1 MNRSTGTPAGAAG
14 ACGCGSGRACADA
27 DTQEPPTETAAV
39 PGAPTGCATASQPEF
54 AACGC
59 GATPPKAYRYGP
71 AQYIDGVVES
81 RGGPVPRV
89 ATKLTRRDRHGAW
102 RMRWGIGRDDYRVEP
117 GLYAAGSPGAAAPVL
132 VSANYKLSFDSLRAA
147 IDGLS
152 AWLLV
157 VDTRGI
163 NVWCAAGKG
172 TFSAAEV
179 NRVVEKTRLAEIV
192 DHRRLVLPQLSAPGV
207 AAHEVKRGS
216 GFRAVFGPLRAA
228 DLPAFLA
235 ASMVATPPMRAVGF
249 DLGERL
255 VLTPVELSVAL
266 RPKVLA
272 LSAGVLG
279 LAALGRGGPS
289 LRRALTQGGPAI
301 GVAWLSLLGG
311 GLVTPALL
319 PWLPGRALSAKGASV
334 GAALAAGSVLA
345 LRPRLS
351 GTAAVGVLAGVP
363 AVTSYV
369 AMNFTGSTPYTSPS
383 GVQRE
388 MRRALP
394 FQVAG
399 AAVAVVA
406 GLLAK
411 VAR

>member
-1 MNRSTGTPAGAAG
+1 MNESVSVQASG
-14 ACGCGSGRACADA
+14 ACCCGSGSASGDVTAA
-27 DTQEPPTETAAV
+27 QGAAEGAAV
-39 PGAPTGCATASQPEF
+39 PQPAT

-59 GATPPKAYRYGP
+59 GAAAPPKTYLYAP
-71 AQYIDGVVES
+71 APYVDGVVES
-81 RGGPVPRV
+81 GGGPIRRV
-89 ATKLTRRDRHGAW
+89 GTKLTPRDRHGAW
-102 RMRWGIGRDDYRVEP
+102 RVRWGMGRDDYRVEP
-117 GLYAAGSPGAAAPVL
+117 GLYAVGSPGADAPVL
-132 VSANYKLSFDSLRAA
+132 VSANYKLSFDSLRTAL
-147 IDGLS
+147 DGLS

-179 NRVVEKTRLAEIV
+179 NRMVEQTGLTDVVG
-192 DHRRLVLPQLSAPGV
+192 HRRLVLPQLSASGV

-216 GFRAVFGPLRAA
+216 GFRAVFGPLHAA

-235 ASMVATPPMRAVGF
+235 AGMTATPQMRAVGF
-249 DLGERL
+249 DLSERL
-255 VLTPVELSVAL
+255 VLAPVELSMAV
-266 RPKVLA
+266 RPLALA

-279 LAALGRGGPS
+279 VSALGRGGPS
-289 LRRALTQGGPAI
+289 LRRARRQGGPAI

-311 GLVTPALL
+311 GLITPALL
-319 PWLPGRALSAKGASV
+319 PWLPGRALSAKGATV
-334 GAALAAGSVLA
+334 GAALAAGSVVA

-351 GTAAVGVLAGVP
+351 GPAAVSVLAGVP

-383 GVQRE
+383 GVQWE

-399 AAVAVVA
+399 AAVAAVA
-406 GLLAK
+406 ALLAK

>member
-1 MNRSTGTPAGAAG
+1 MNQPVKPPARRAG
-14 ACGCGSGRACADA
+14 ACCCDSGAGRDEVAVAGSV
-27 DTQEPPTETAAV
+27 EAA
-39 PGAPTGCATASQPEF
+39 AAAQSAT

-59 GATPPKAYRYGP
+59 GEAGRPRTYRYGSAP
-71 AQYIDGVVES
+71 CVDGVVDS
-81 RGGPVPRV
+81 GGGPVRRV
-89 ATKLTRRDRHGAW
+89 STRLTPRDRHGAW
-102 RMRWGIGRDDYRVEP
+102 RVRWGLGRDDYRVQP
-117 GLYAAGSPGAAAPVL
+117 GLYAVGSPGAEAPVL
-132 VSANYKLSFDSLRAA
+132 VSANYKLSFDRLRAA
-147 IDGLS
+147 ADGLS

-172 TFSAAEV
+172 TFSAAEI
-179 NRVVEKTRLAEIV
+179 NRMVEQTKLAAVV
-192 DHRRLVLPQLSAPGV
+192 DHRRLVLPQLAAPGV
-207 AAHEVKRGS
+207 AAHKVKKGS

-235 ASMVATPPMRAVGF
+235 GGMTATPQMRAVSF

-255 VLTPVELSVAL
+255 VLAPVELSVAL
-266 RPKVLA
+266 RPLALA

-279 LAALGRGGPS
+279 ISALGRGGPS
-289 LRRALTQGGPAI
+289 LRRAIRQGGPAI
-301 GVAWLSLLGG
+301 GAAWVALLGG
-311 GLVTPALL
+311 GLVTPALR
-319 PWLPGRALSAKGASV
+319 PWLPGRALSAKGATV
-334 GAALAAGSVLA
+334 GAALAAGCVLV

-351 GTAAVGVLAGVP
+351 GAAMVSVLAGVP
-363 AVTSYV
+363 AATSYV

-406 GLLAK
+406 GVLAK

>member
-1 MNRSTGTPAGAAG
+1 MAEAPAAA
-14 ACGCGSGRACADA
+14 
-27 DTQEPPTETAAV
+27 QP
-39 PGAPTGCATASQPEF
+39 AP

-59 GATPPKAYRYGP
+59 GEAAPPKTYRYGP
-71 AQYIDGVVES
+71 APYVDGVVES
-81 RGGPVPRV
+81 GAGPIRRV
-89 ATKLTRRDRHGAW
+89 STRLAARDRHGAW
-102 RMRWGIGRDDYRVEP
+102 RVRWGMGRDDYRVEP
-117 GLYAAGSPGAAAPVL
+117 GLYAVGSPDANDPVL
-132 VSANYKLSFDSLRAA
+132 VTANYKLTFDRLRAA

-179 NRVVEKTRLAEIV
+179 IRMAEKTGLAEV
-192 DHRRLVLPQLSAPGV
+192 VGHRRLVLPQLSATGV
-207 AAHEVKRGS
+207 AAHEVKKGS
-216 GFRAVFGPLRAA
+216 GFRVVFGPLRAT
-228 DLPAFLA
+228 DLPTFLA
-235 ASMVATPPMRAVGF
+235 DGMTATPQMRAVSF

-255 VLTPVELSVAL
+255 VLSPVELSVAV
-266 RPKVLA
+266 RPQALA
-272 LSAGVLG
+272 LSAGILG
-279 LAALGRGGPS
+279 LSALGRGGPS
-289 LRRALTQGGPAI
+289 LRRALAQGGPAI
-301 GVAWLSLLGG
+301 GTAWLSLLGG
-311 GLVTPALL
+311 GLITPVLL
-319 PWLPGRALSAKGASV
+319 PWLPSRALSGKGATV
-334 GAALAAGSVLA
+334 GAALAAGAVVA

-351 GTAAVGVLAGVP
+351 VTAAVSVLAGVP
-363 AVTSYV
+363 AATSYV

-406 GLLAK
+406 ALLAK

>member
-1 MNRSTGTPAGAAG
+1 MNESASVQAPGACYCGFGAACGDAAATPPVAEAAVASQPTPAT
-14 ACGCGSGRACADA
+14 CGCG
-27 DTQEPPTETAAV
+27 EAAL
-39 PGAPTGCATASQPEF
+39 
-54 AACGC
+54 
-59 GATPPKAYRYGP
+59 PKTYRYGP
-71 AQYIDGVVES
+71 APYVDGVVES
-81 RGGPVPRV
+81 GGGPVRRV
-89 ATKLTRRDRHGAW
+89 STKLTSRDRHGAW
-102 RMRWGIGRDDYRVEP
+102 RVRWGMGRDDYRVEP
-117 GLYAAGSPGAAAPVL
+117 GLYAVGSPDADAPVL
-132 VSANYKLSFDSLRAA
+132 VTANYKLTFDRLRAA

-179 NRVVEKTRLAEIV
+179 NRMVEKTRLAEV
-192 DHRRLVLPQLSAPGV
+192 VGHRRLVLPQLSATGV
-207 AAHEVKRGS
+207 AAHEVKKGS
-216 GFRAVFGPLRAA
+216 GFRVVFGPLRAT
-228 DLPAFLA
+228 DLPTFLA
-235 ASMVATPPMRAVGF
+235 DGRTATPQMRAVSF

-255 VLTPVELSVAL
+255 VLSPVELSVAV
-266 RPKVLA
+266 RPQALA
-272 LSAGVLG
+272 LSAGILG
-279 LAALGRGGPS
+279 LSALGRGGPS
-289 LRRALTQGGPAI
+289 LRRALAQGGPAI
-301 GVAWLSLLGG
+301 GTAWMSLLGG
-311 GLVTPALL
+311 GLITPVLL
-319 PWLPGRALSAKGASV
+319 PWLPGRALSGKGATV
-334 GAALAAGSVLA
+334 GAALAAGAVVA

-351 GTAAVGVLAGVP
+351 GTAAVSVLAGVP
-363 AVTSYV
+363 AATSYV

-406 GLLAK
+406 ALMAK

>member
-1 MNRSTGTPAGAAG
+1 MNESVSVQASG
-14 ACGCGSGRACADA
+14 ACCCGSGSARGEVSAAQRAAEA
-27 DTQEPPTETAAV
+27 AAV
-39 PGAPTGCATASQPEF
+39 SQPAT

-59 GATPPKAYRYGP
+59 SAAAPPKTYRYAP
-71 AQYIDGVVES
+71 APCVDGVVES
-81 RGGPVPRV
+81 GGGPIRRV
-89 ATKLTRRDRHGAW
+89 STKLTPRDRHGAW
-102 RMRWGIGRDDYRVEP
+102 RVRWGIGRDDYRVEP
-117 GLYAAGSPGAAAPVL
+117 GLYAVGSPGADAPVL
-132 VSANYKLSFDSLRAA
+132 VSANYKLSFDSLRTAL
-147 IDGLS
+147 DGLS

-179 NRVVEKTRLAEIV
+179 NRMVEQTGLTDVVG
-192 DHRRLVLPQLSAPGV
+192 HRRLILPQLSAPGV

-235 ASMVATPPMRAVGF
+235 AGMTATPQMRDVGF
-249 DLGERL
+249 DLSERL
-255 VLTPVELSVAL
+255 VLAPVELSMAV
-266 RPKVLA
+266 RPLALA

-279 LAALGRGGPS
+279 VSAFGRGGPS
-289 LRRALTQGGPAI
+289 LRRALRQGGPAI

-311 GLVTPALL
+311 GLITPALL
-319 PWLPGRALSAKGASV
+319 PWLPGRALSAKGATV
-334 GAALAAGSVLA
+334 GAALAAGSVVA

-351 GTAAVGVLAGVP
+351 GPAAVSVLAGVP
-363 AVTSYV
+363 AATSYV

-406 GLLAK
+406 ALLAK

>member
-1 MNRSTGTPAGAAG
+1 
-14 ACGCGSGRACADA
+14 
-27 DTQEPPTETAAV
+27 
-39 PGAPTGCATASQPEF
+39 
-54 AACGC
+54 
-59 GATPPKAYRYGP
+59 
-71 AQYIDGVVES
+71 
-81 RGGPVPRV
+81 
-89 ATKLTRRDRHGAW
+89 
-102 RMRWGIGRDDYRVEP
+102 
-117 GLYAAGSPGAAAPVL
+117 
-132 VSANYKLSFDSLRAA
+132 
-147 IDGLS
+147 
-152 AWLLV
+152 
-157 VDTRGI
+157 
-163 NVWCAAGKG
+163 
-172 TFSAAEV
+172 
-179 NRVVEKTRLAEIV
+179 
-192 DHRRLVLPQLSAPGV
+192 
-207 AAHEVKRGS
+207 
-216 GFRAVFGPLRAA
+216 
-228 DLPAFLA
+228 
-235 ASMVATPPMRAVGF
+235 MVATPPMRAVGF

-311 GLVTPALL
+311 GLVTPHCCRGCPVA
-319 PWLPGRALSAKGASV
+319 PVGERRQRRRGARRR
-334 GAALAAGSVLA
+334 SVLA

>member
-1 MNRSTGTPAGAAG
+1 MNGTTGTPTDAAG
-14 ACGCGSGRACADA
+14 TCGCGRACADA
-27 DTQEPPTETAAV
+27 GTQETPAQSVAAPGPPA
-39 PGAPTGCATASQPEF
+39 GRSASQP
-54 AACGC
+54 ASAGCGC
-59 GATPPKAYRYGP
+59 DAEAPPKAYRYGLAP
-71 AQYIDGVVES
+71 FVEGVVES
-81 RGGPVPRV
+81 RGGPVRRV
-89 ATKLTRRDRHGAW
+89 GTKLTPRDRRGAW
-102 RMRWGIGRDDYRVEP
+102 RVRWGIGRETYRVEP
-117 GLYAAGSPGAAAPVL
+117 GLYAVGSPGAEAPVL

-172 TFSAAEV
+172 TFSAAEI
-179 NRVVEKTRLAEIV
+179 NRMADKTRLAEVV

-235 ASMVATPPMRAVGF
+235 AGMTATPQMRAASF
-249 DLGERL
+249 HLSERL

-266 RPKVLA
+266 RPKAVA

-279 LAALGRGGPS
+279 LAALGRGRPS
-289 LRRALTQGGPAI
+289 LRRALAQGGPAI

-311 GLVTPALL
+311 GLVTPILL
-319 PWLPGRALSAKGASV
+319 PWLPGRALSAKGATV
-334 GAALAAGSVLA
+334 GAALAAGSVLV

-351 GTAAVGVLAGVP
+351 GAAAVGVLAGVP
-363 AVTSYV
+363 AATSYV

-399 AAVAVVA
+399 AAVAVMA
-406 GLLAK
+406 GLLGKA
-411 VAR
+411 AR

>member
-1 MNRSTGTPAGAAG
+1 MARAGAAG
-14 ACGCGSGRACADA
+14 CCGSGAACADA
-27 DTQEPPTETAAV
+27 AAAEPPAESAAALGNLAECTAASHST
-39 PGAPTGCATASQPEF
+39 PAP
-54 AACGC
+54 CGC
-59 GATPPKAYRYGP
+59 GTTPPRAYRHGP
-71 AQYIDGVVES
+71 APYVAGVVES
-81 RGGPVPRV
+81 RVGPVRRV
-89 ATKLTRRDRHGAW
+89 ATRLTPRDRHGAW
-102 RMRWGIGRDDYRVEP
+102 RVRWSIGRDDYRVEP
-117 GLYAAGSPGAAAPVL
+117 GLYAVGSPGTDAPVL
-132 VSANYKLSFDSLRAA
+132 VSANYKLSFDSLRSAV
-147 IDGLS
+147 DGLS

-172 TFSAAEV
+172 TFSAAEI
-179 NRVVEKTRLAEIV
+179 NRMIAKTRLAEVV

-228 DLPAFLA
+228 DLPTFLA
-235 ASMVATPPMRAVGF
+235 AGMTATPPMRAVSF

-255 VLTPVELSVAL
+255 VLAPVELSVAV
-266 RPKVLA
+266 RPWALA

-279 LAALGRGGPS
+279 VSALGRGRPS
-289 LRRALTQGGPAI
+289 LRRALAQGGPAI
-301 GVAWLSLLGG
+301 GMAWLSVLGG

-319 PWLPGRALSAKGASV
+319 PWLPGRALSAKGATV
-334 GAALAAGSVLA
+334 GVALAAGSALA
-345 LRPRLS
+345 LRRRLS
-351 GTAAVGVLAGVP
+351 GAATVGVLTGVP
-363 AVTSYV
+363 AAASYV

-399 AAVAVVA
+399 AATAVVA

>member
-1 MNRSTGTPAGAAG
+1 MNDSAQTSTPG
-14 ACGCGSGRACADA
+14 ACGCGSGTACGDPVARAA
-27 DTQEPPTETAAV
+27 TEAAI
-39 PGAPTGCATASQPEF
+39 AQPAAAAAQP

-59 GATPPKAYRYGP
+59 GAAGSPQTYRYGP
-71 AQYIDGVVES
+71 ALYVDGTVES
-81 RGGPVPRV
+81 RGGSVRRV
-89 ATKLTRRDRHGAW
+89 GTRLSSRDRHGAW
-102 RMRWGIGRDDYRVEP
+102 RVRWGIGRDDFRVEP
-117 GLYAAGSPGAAAPVL
+117 GLYAVGSPGADAPVL
-132 VSANYKLSFDSLRAA
+132 VTANYKLTFDRLRVA

-172 TFSAAEV
+172 TFSAAEI
-179 NRVVEKTRLAEIV
+179 NRMVEQSGLAEIV
-192 DHRRLVLPQLSAPGV
+192 DHRRLILPQLCAPGV
-207 AAHEVKRGS
+207 AAHEVRKGS

-235 ASMVATPPMRAVGF
+235 DGMTATPPMRAVSF

-255 VLTPVELSVAL
+255 VLAPVELSLAA
-266 RPKVLA
+266 RPVSLA
-272 LSAGVLG
+272 LAAGVLG
-279 LAALGRGGPS
+279 VSALGRGGPS
-289 LRRALTQGGPAI
+289 ARRALWQGGPAI
-301 GVAWLSLLGG
+301 GVALTSLLGG

-319 PWLPGRALSAKGASV
+319 PWLPGRALSVKGATV
-334 GAALAAGSVLA
+334 GAALAAGSVLV

-351 GTAAVGVLAGVP
+351 GAAAVSVLAGVP
-363 AVTSYV
+363 AATSYM

-406 GLLAK
+406 ALLAK